1 MDRAN
6 RAAEVPVPIDVFG
19 LVLTLVGPS
28 TEEQRYDWAR
38 YLLIQAHQS
47 DGDLR
52 YLFHALHD
60 KGPRGQRELRQLS
73 RGALAD
79 PSRNQIA
86 KEREELAS
94 DMADIVAQLSR
105 KKLNVGGPDSDV
117 KCPSNEAPSKLA
129 ESFDGLHDILR
140 RATTSSAPRH
150 APLQTQQ
157 AFSTDSLQL
166 CRPAWQEGMHPKLA
180 QAMLRFEPPGVEAGE
195 KVLVD
200 GPAGEQITL
209 IVPSGIMHV
218 QSALACVNRGELSKM
233 DNFLQLDIVPLA
245 MTVVPGGP
253 IEISGITLRL
263 PSSAV
268 PGSSICVALPMKD
281 QPCT

>member
-38 YLLIQAHQS
+38 YLLIQAHLS

-105 KKLNVGGPDSDV
+105 KKLNVGGFDSDV
-117 KCPSNEAPSKLA
+117 KCPSDEAPSKLS

-140 RATTSSAPRH
+140 RATASSAPRH

-157 AFSTDSLQL
+157 AFSADSLQL
-166 CRPAWQEGMHPKLA
+166 CRPAWQEGMDPKLA

-218 QSALACVNRGELSKM
+218 QRALACVNRGELSKM

-281 QPCT
+281 RPCT